1 MDNKDLDALL
11 SSAKLP
17 ESTVPLCLR
26 GDLQAEWETLERK
39 LAEAKQ
45 RGDRRLTGS
54 AEETKLARQLRDLE
68 AQMQDSTI
76 TLRLRALPRR
86 EFMKLVEKHPP
97 RKDNQADRMVGIDQS
112 SFYDAL
118 IGACIVEPELDE
130 ERLTRLLDALT
141 DAQFN
146 KLATTAWELNRSDV
160 SVPFSRTA
168 SRITTSSDET

>member
-1 MDNKDLDALL
+1 MDNTNIDALL
-11 SSAKLP
+11 ASAKLP

-26 GDLQAEWETLERK
+26 GDLQAEWETLERA
-39 LAEAKQ
+39 LAEVKQ
-45 RGDRRLTGS
+45 RGDRRLAGS
-54 AEETKLARQLRDLE
+54 PEEAKLARQLRDLE

-97 RKDNQADRMVGIDQS
+97 RKDNSADRMVGIDQS

-130 ERLTRLLDALT
+130 ERLGKLLDALT

>member
-11 SSAKLP
+11 GAARLP

-26 GDLQAEWETLERK
+26 GDLQAEWETLERQ

-45 RGDRRLTGS
+45 RGDRRLVGS
-54 AEETKLARQLRDLE
+54 PEEAALARQLRDLE

-86 EFMKLVEKHPP
+86 EFMKLVEKHPA
-97 RKDNQADRMVGIDQS
+97 RKDNQVDRMVGVNQAT
-112 SFYDAL
+112 FYDAL
-118 IGACIVEPELDE
+118 IGACIVEPEIDE

-146 KLATTAWELNRSDV
+146 KLANTAWELNRSDV

-168 SRITTSSDET
+168 SRITTNSDET